1 MGCNCKK
8 TYDKMVKYSDGYT
21 DEKTGVSSTLLKV
34 TNKIAQFFFG
44 ILVGGIV
51 IVMIVPI
58 VVFLIG
64 CLIVGKEP
72 NFNFTKKKKDTDG
85 K

>member
-8 TYDKMVKYSDGYT
+8 TYDKMEKYSDGYT
-21 DEKTGVSSTLLKV
+21 GDKTDINSTLLKV
-34 TNKIAQFFFG
+34 VNKIAQFFFG

-51 IVMIVPI
+51 IVMIAPI

-72 NFNFTKKKKDTDG
+72 NFNFTKKKKDIDG

>member
-8 TYDKMVKYSDGYT
+8 TYDKMEKYSDGY
-21 DEKTGVSSTLLKV
+21 
-34 TNKIAQFFFG
+34 NG

-58 VVFLIG
+58 IVFLIG

-72 NFNFTKKKKDTDG
+72 KFNFIKKKKDIDG

>member
-72 NFNFTKKKKDTDG
+72 NFNFTKKKKNTDG

>member
-1 MGCNCKK
+1 ME
-8 TYDKMVKYSDGYT
+8 KYSDGYNG
-21 DEKTGVSSTLLKV
+21 EKTDVDSILLKV
-34 TNKIAQFFFG
+34 ANKIAQFFFG

-58 VVFLIG
+58 IVFLIG

-72 NFNFTKKKKDTDG
+72 KFNFTKKKKI
-85 K
+85 

>member
-21 DEKTGVSSTLLKV
+21 DEKTGVSRTLLKV

>member
-1 MGCNCKK
+1 
-8 TYDKMVKYSDGYT
+8 MVKYSDGYT

>member
-1 MGCNCKK
+1 ME
-8 TYDKMVKYSDGYT
+8 KYSDGYT
-21 DEKTGVSSTLLKV
+21 GEKTDVSSTLLKV
-34 TNKIAQFFFG
+34 VNKIAQFFFG

-58 VVFLIG
+58 VLYLIG
-64 CLIVGKEP
+64 CLMVGKEP
-72 NFNFTKKKKDTDG
+72 KFNFIKKKKDTDG

>member
-1 MGCNCKK
+1 ME
-8 TYDKMVKYSDGYT
+8 KYSDGYT
-21 DEKTGVSSTLLKV
+21 SEKTDINSTLLKV
-34 TNKIAQFFFG
+34 ANKIAQFFFG

-58 VVFLIG
+58 VLFLIG

-72 NFNFTKKKKDTDG
+72 KFNFIKKKKDTDG

>member
-72 NFNFTKKKKDTDG
+72 KFNFTKKKKNTDG

>member
-1 MGCNCKK
+1 ME
-8 TYDKMVKYSDGYT
+8 KYSDGYT
-21 DEKTGVSSTLLKV
+21 GEKTDVSSTLLKV
-34 TNKIAQFFFG
+34 VNKIAQFFFG

-58 VVFLIG
+58 VLYLIG
-64 CLIVGKEP
+64 CLMVGKEP
-72 NFNFTKKKKDTDG
+72 KFNFTKKKKDTDG

>member
-1 MGCNCKK
+1 ME
-8 TYDKMVKYSDGYT
+8 KYSDGYT
-21 DEKTGVSSTLLKV
+21 GEKTDVSSTLLKV
-34 TNKIAQFFFG
+34 VNKIAQFFFG

-58 VVFLIG
+58 VVYLIG
-64 CLIVGKEP
+64 CLMVGKEP
-72 NFNFTKKKKDTDG
+72 KFNFIKKKKDTDG

>member
-1 MGCNCKK
+1 
-8 TYDKMVKYSDGYT
+8 MVKYSDGYT

-72 NFNFTKKKKDTDG
+72 KFNFTKKKKNTDG

>member
-1 MGCNCKK
+1 ME
-8 TYDKMVKYSDGYT
+8 KYSDGYT
-21 DEKTGVSSTLLKV
+21 GEKTDVSSTLLKV
-34 TNKIAQFFFG
+34 VNKIAQFFFG

-58 VVFLIG
+58 VLYLIG
-64 CLIVGKEP
+64 CLMVGKEP
-72 NFNFTKKKKDTDG
+72 KFNFIKKKKDIDG